1 MQSNK
6 RNFFCFALVKTM
18 PLFLQK
24 TFYNDG
30 SYNQS
35 KTTAAATTGN
45 QIVSENALVADGMNK
60 SFIDAYSVLQNMNSM
75 TNITDDSTNTF
86 LMMTNDTTH
95 EPMLLQEP
103 EDDRSEERRVGKE
116 CRSRW
121 SPYH

>member
-1 MQSNK
+1 
-6 RNFFCFALVKTM
+6 M

-60 SFIDAYSVLQNMNSM
+60 SFTDAYSVLQNMNSM

-103 EDDRSEERRVGKE
+103 EYLPADHVDNRSTKPLITTAS
-116 CRSRW
+116 RSTG
-121 SPYH
+121 